1 MKYTT
6 KYALFAAA
14 SSLLAAL
21 PAMAFTNANYNAGD
35 LMLYFQEVGAGASTK
50 AVYVDLGSAATVFRG
65 SSTTTPVAGMYN
77 ITNIDSTMTS
87 AFGAGWATNTE
98 IYVGTVGVYSNSTFN
113 TVTNGDP
120 ARTLYVSDPRTAL
133 GTVGSANSTAWF
145 FGGNTAM
152 TSAATSIQTMDN
164 DFGNN
169 YQGQQVVASN
179 SAIAF
184 ANPFTQVGAN
194 YYQGNGFN
202 SNFAGGVEQQ
212 GSATGFANGA
222 ALGGVSNLAYAL
234 DLNRIIPSTGLA
246 GEVAGTLRTGDYLGT
261 IAVGSNGS
269 VNFITAVPE
278 PSSMVLAGLAAGT
291 LLFRR
296 RRSA

>member
-21 PAMAFTNANYNAGD
+21 PAMATVNASYNQGD
-35 LMLYFQEVGAGASTK
+35 LVLYFQEVGAGASTN

-65 SSTTTPVAGMYN
+65 SSTTTPVASMYN

-98 IYVGTVGVYSNSTFN
+98 IYVGTVGVYSTSTFN

-133 GTVGSANSTAWF
+133 GTVGSANSTAWT

-152 TSAATSIQTMDN
+152 TSAAASIQTMDN
-164 DFGNN
+164 DFKNN

-179 SAIAF
+179 SAIVS

-194 YYQGNGFN
+194 YY
-202 SNFAGGVEQQ
+202 
-212 GSATGFANGA
+212 
-222 ALGGVSNLAYAL
+222 
-234 DLNRIIPSTGLA
+234 
-246 GEVAGTLRTGDYLGT
+246 
-261 IAVGSNGS
+261 
-269 VNFITAVPE
+269 
-278 PSSMVLAGLAAGT
+278 
-291 LLFRR
+291 
-296 RRSA
+296 